1 MAEDA
6 TQIELAEA
14 KPFALGALKVTP
26 SILEIA
32 VGDKRETL
40 EPRIM
45 QVFVALNRSRGE
57 VVSRDELI
65 RDCWDGRAVGDD
77 AINRCIARLRRLSE
91 AEGGFTIETI
101 PRVGYRLSETAPQT
115 EINVTPPAP
124 VSWWRSHSSLVLA
137 LCVLALILVVGGTAW
152 YLRAASLPAAPS
164 NRVAVLP
171 FEALSAE
178 KDVAFFGDA
187 LAEQIIGVLNDNQVQ
202 PVSRARSATLRKS
215 DRAARTLGVDFVL
228 DGTVQRTKSGLHIT
242 AHLDRSATHVT
253 LWTTSFDQNGEDLVE
268 LQSQIAA
275 KVVDQIKAAL
285 KAASTNN
292 DAAISAY
299 LQAQENARIGG
310 RAATNLRLAMMR
322 TVVAQAPNFSLGQSG
337 LALSAAQ
344 LVHFSPPEEVAALR
358 AEARQAIQ
366 RALALDAKNSE
377 AYLAAA
383 VLATDW
389 NEEERLF
396 RRGLAINP
404 EEPTLN
410 STLAFLLEDE
420 GRMEEALSLQQRAA
434 LFDPLSPRKTAGL
447 AISLAGTGNVA
458 QARRTVEQAMK
469 LWPTN
474 GAVAGAKFY
483 ILAMYGNETEAL
495 ALVSSGKRLFN
506 VEADFVAAL
515 QAFVRAQVE
524 KTPASRAEAK
534 RALLQAVA
542 NHHFGEQGAI
552 EFLAKLGEVD
562 AAFAMAEESYFPEAN
577 EPQSS
582 RPNLSILFRPASAIM
597 RRDPRF
603 LPLATRLGLMTF
615 WKAHGSPDF
624 CATEDVP
631 VCRALKQGGA
641 APAPR
646 P

>member
-1 MAEDA
+1 MEGA

-14 KPFALGALKVTP
+14 APFALGPIKVTP

-32 VGDKRETL
+32 STDKRETL

-45 QVFVALNRSRGE
+45 QVFVALARRRGE

-101 PRVGYRLSETAPQT
+101 PRVGYRLNETEPQT
-115 EINVTPPAP
+115 QTATTPPP
-124 VSWWRSHSSLVLA
+124 LPWWRTNRSLLLGLAVL
-137 LCVLALILVVGGTAW
+137 LLVVAAGGAAW
-152 YLRAASLPAAPS
+152 YLQPAPLPTAPS

-202 PVSRARSATLRKS
+202 PVSRARSTTLRKS
-215 DRAARTLGVDFVL
+215 DRAARALAADFVL
-228 DGTVQRTKSGLHIT
+228 DGTVQRTKTGLRIT

-253 LWTTSFDQNGEDLVE
+253 LWSTSFDQNGEDPVE

-299 LQAQENARIGG
+299 LKAQENARIGG
-310 RAATNLRLAMMR
+310 RAATNLRLSMMR
-322 TVVAQAPNFSLGQSG
+322 AVVVQAPNFSLGQSG

-344 LVHFSPPEEVAALR
+344 LAHFSPPGEIGTLQAQ
-358 AEARQAIQ
+358 ARQAIQ
-366 RALALDAKNSE
+366 RALALDPKNSE

-383 VLATDW
+383 VLATNWD
-389 NEEERLF
+389 EQERLF
-396 RRGLAINP
+396 RQGLAINP

-420 GRMEEALSLQQRAA
+420 GRLAEALSLQQRAA
-434 LFDPLSPRKTAGL
+434 LFDPLSPRKAAGWATLL
-447 AISLAGTGNVA
+447 AATGNVA
-458 QARRTVEQAMK
+458 QAHRTIEGAVK

-474 GAVAGAKFY
+474 GAVWGAKIY
-483 ILAMYGNETEAL
+483 ILAQYGYEKEAL
-495 ALVSSGKRLFN
+495 ALVTNAKGPLN
-506 VEADFVAAL
+506 AEADFFTAL
-515 QAFVRAQVE
+515 QAFLRAMTE

-534 RALLQAVA
+534 GAILAAVA
-542 NHHFGEQGAI
+542 SHHFDEQGAV
-552 EFLAKLGEVD
+552 EFLAKLGELD
-562 AAFAMAEESYFPEAN
+562 AAFTIAERAYITDGNVTPY
-577 EPQSS
+577 S
-582 RPNLSILFRPASAIM
+582 RPNLSVFFRPASIEL

-603 LPLATRLGLMTF
+603 LPLATRLGLMSF
-615 WKAHGSPDF
+615 WKAHVPPDF
-624 CATEDVP
+624 CAREDAP
-631 VCRALKQGGA
+631 VCRALKQDGA
-641 APAPR
+641 APAPH